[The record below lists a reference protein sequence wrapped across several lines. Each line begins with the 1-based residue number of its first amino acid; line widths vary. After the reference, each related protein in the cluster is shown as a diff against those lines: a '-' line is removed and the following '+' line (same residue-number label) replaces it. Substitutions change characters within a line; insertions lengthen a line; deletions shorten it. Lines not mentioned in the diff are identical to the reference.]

1 MRQYVSVVQI
11 MIFPSS
17 SYIMLQRF
25 TSESSL
31 TMVLGTYRKLID
43 IYDLSTEYG
52 QELCTALM
60 SFHVF
65 THCDK
70 QVHLRVL
77 GTFNQWNCCW
87 QTKAFQD
94 ALSKSGDSWEV
105 SAEEFTTTMNGRGMY
120 KSVSAAHLGKSAQ
133 GKVWWHRWSPKALQ
147 KHIRHRKSDN

>member
-17 SYIMLQRF
+17 SYIMLQSL

-31 TMVLGTYRKLID
+31 TLVLGTTENSD
-43 IYDLSTEYG
+43 TYDLSKEIG
-52 QELCTALM
+52 QEVCTALM

-77 GTFNQWNCCW
+77 GTFDQ
-87 QTKAFQD
+87 
-94 ALSKSGDSWEV
+94 
-105 SAEEFTTTMNGRGMY
+105 
-120 KSVSAAHLGKSAQ
+120 
-133 GKVWWHRWSPKALQ
+133 
-147 KHIRHRKSDN
+147 